1 MNLPVLEQAIDLGA
15 GADLEFPSRG
25 VIFLT
30 TFK

>member
-1 MNLPVLEQAIDLGA
+1 MASGASKAIDLSA